1 MNRRNPTVSDNSAT
15 KTTVKKKTM
24 HEMIIKNGDSKT
36 LSASSSLTVK
46 KQFQVKQLMQK
57 EPKIE
62 GLDENSLKTFDNGTV
77 AASAVQQ

>member
-46 KQFQVKQLMQK
+46 KQF
-57 EPKIE
+57 
-62 GLDENSLKTFDNGTV
+62 
-77 AASAVQQ
+77 